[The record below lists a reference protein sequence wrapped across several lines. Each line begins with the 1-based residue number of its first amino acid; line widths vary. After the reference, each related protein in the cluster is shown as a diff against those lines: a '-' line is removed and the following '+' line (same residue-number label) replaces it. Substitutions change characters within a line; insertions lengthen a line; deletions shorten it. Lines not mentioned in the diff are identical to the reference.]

1 MEKRVRGT
9 PARAVVIPFGA
20 VPLAEAGSRP
30 LDPVPQA
37 IPVAIP
43 VPSISKVVGF
53 TSRAKLTSRTRP
65 RYKPPL
71 SVTANCMAN
80 HKSAEK
86 RIRQAAKRTAINRAR
101 VSRVRTFVKKVE
113 TAIETGDK
121 ATAMS
126 ALRLAQPE
134 LHRAIT
140 KGVLHKNTV
149 SRKLSRLAAR
159 INAL

>member
-1 MEKRVRGT
+1 
-9 PARAVVIPFGA
+9 
-20 VPLAEAGSRP
+20 
-30 LDPVPQA
+30 
-37 IPVAIP
+37 
-43 VPSISKVVGF
+43 
-53 TSRAKLTSRTRP
+53 
-65 RYKPPL
+65 
-71 SVTANCMAN
+71 MAN

-134 LHRAIT
+134 LLAWAATHPAGPEHSGPGNWPDR
-140 KGVLHKNTV
+140 V
-149 SRKLSRLAAR
+149 SLSRAGHLTPGMAASTCLGG
-159 INAL
+159 ICPCS